1 MEPAPSDKAKASSR
15 RVAAFSGAAVA
26 LVVGAIYLGTLTPT
40 VLPYDT
46 PYTLDSPMLQAAV
59 TVLGVGHPTGYP
71 TYMMLTHLFT
81 YLPFGDLAYRVNL
94 ASAAYGVVA
103 AAAAYSAGLLLCR
116 RVVAAAAGSLAFG
129 LSGAFWSQ
137 AVVAEVYT
145 LNASFFALAL
155 CLLLLWRERRDDRIL
170 LPTASLVGLSVT
182 HHLSSA
188 LLVPAALGFV
198 ALTDRGVFSK
208 AGFLVRGLWHFALG
222 LLPLVY
228 LPIRAMMEA
237 PLNEA
242 DPSTPGR
249 FLTLVTGGSFLA
261 ESSEVGRQC
270 NPSALSLEGTL
281 VKLTTFGREV
291 LVQFPF
297 VFLILAGLG
306 LAYLVFSDR
315 AAAILLGVV
324 FLGSLAHGLAYRWLG
339 IEDFPAFLIPALLI
353 LALCAAVG
361 LDLLLRFVE
370 NLRARP
376 GNVPLA
382 LLSVLALALPLLGAW
397 GDYQERDRSATRE
410 GRLVVEVV
418 ARNAKRGATVL
429 HHRSPLWYM
438 VLAEERRQDLTL
450 VDPFC
455 TSWNRRTDLVW
466 PENLTAAQSA
476 ARYGTDDTTGVEA
489 ALKAAGNGPVYVLDH
504 DRADLARFRG
514 AGFAV
519 VPVGKGGLLYE
530 LVPR

>member
-1 MEPAPSDKAKASSR
+1 
-15 RVAAFSGAAVA
+15 
-26 LVVGAIYLGTLTPT
+26 
-40 VLPYDT
+40 
-46 PYTLDSPMLQAAV
+46 
-59 TVLGVGHPTGYP
+59 
-71 TYMMLTHLFT
+71 
-81 YLPFGDLAYRVNL
+81 
-94 ASAAYGVVA
+94 
-103 AAAAYSAGLLLCR
+103 
-116 RVVAAAAGSLAFG
+116 
-129 LSGAFWSQ
+129 
-137 AVVAEVYT
+137 
-145 LNASFFALAL
+145 
-155 CLLLLWRERRDDRIL
+155 
-170 LPTASLVGLSVT
+170 
-182 HHLSSA
+182 
-188 LLVPAALGFV
+188 
-198 ALTDRGVFSK
+198 
-208 AGFLVRGLWHFALG
+208 
-222 LLPLVY
+222 
-228 LPIRAMMEA
+228 MMEA

-291 LVQFPF
+291 IVQFPF

-489 ALKAAGNGPVYVLDH
+489 ARKAAGNGPVYVLDH